1 MFPETLLLTTRAG
14 VPGSSCGD
22 RCSRVWERAAWYSW
36 NCLLGLPEALPEALL
51 FFSCSHSCIPLIRQ
65 SACDWIALK
74 PSCRL
79 WRPRVN
85 PWKRSWTWSP
95 TSSTAPSRC
104 PWWLAHPSAPPRPA
118 TKCDGESPLPRLRP
132 RYAGWDSSQARTRH
146 GLFRAAGPSS
156 QPLRG
161 MRWASLLWNWPAG
174 ALKLDVCFF
183 SFPVPSG

>member
-118 TKCDGESPLPRLRP
+118 TKCDGESPLPGCALGTQGGTVVRP
-132 RYAGWDSSQARTRH
+132 GRDMAFSGQLGRPHS
-146 GLFRAAGPSS
+146 LFVA
-156 QPLRG
+156 
-161 MRWASLLWNWPAG
+161 
-174 ALKLDVCFF
+174 
-183 SFPVPSG
+183 

>member
-1 MFPETLLLTTRAG
+1 MDFSVAESHNYSEQSQSCCEWTGSSLFLEMLLLTTRAG
-14 VPGSSCGD
+14 VLGLSCGD
-22 RCSRVWERAAWYSW
+22 KLSRVWERAAWCSW

-51 FFSCSHSCIPLIRQ
+51 FFSCSHSCIPLTRQ

-104 PWWLAHPSAPPRPA
+104 PWWPARPSVPPRPA
-118 TKCDGESPLPRLRP
+118 TKCDGESPLPRPCP
-132 RYAGWDSSQARTRH
+132 RHSGWDASQTRARH
-146 GLFRAAGPSS
+146 GPFLGS
-156 QPLRG
+156 
-161 MRWASLLWNWPAG
+161 
-174 ALKLDVCFF
+174 
-183 SFPVPSG
+183 